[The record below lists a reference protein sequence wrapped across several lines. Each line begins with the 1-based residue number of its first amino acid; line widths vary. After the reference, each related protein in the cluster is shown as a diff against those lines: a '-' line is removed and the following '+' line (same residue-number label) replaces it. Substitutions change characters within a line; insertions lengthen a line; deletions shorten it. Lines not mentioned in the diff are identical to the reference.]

1 MHAVIN
7 NLKRNKMEKH
17 FCNYNQSLAL
27 KELGFNEPCF
37 AYYQKSAVIG
47 NDTILP
53 IQIMDKSSN
62 FNDVD
67 YSKIGVPFW
76 SAPLKSQV
84 FEWARKEHKIHCS
97 YGTTSDS
104 REEVNGYCIS
114 NFIDGNRNYLH
125 IDWEVGTYD
134 EAESACI
141 DKLIE
146 IIKKK

>member
-1 MHAVIN
+1 
-7 NLKRNKMEKH
+7 MEKH
-17 FCNYNQSLAL
+17 FATYNQSLAL
-27 KELGFNEPCF
+27 KELGFDMPCMGKYDTKQGDEWLINIYSGHLNTQF
-37 AYYQKSAVIG
+37 GDKNNACIG
-47 NDTILP
+47 
-53 IQIMDKSSN
+53 
-62 FNDVD
+62 
-67 YSKIGVPFW
+67 
-76 SAPLKSQV
+76 PLRSQV
-84 FEWARKEHKIHCS
+84 FEWARKKHKIHCS

-125 IDWEVGTYD
+125 IDWEVGTYE

>member
-1 MHAVIN
+1 
-7 NLKRNKMEKH
+7 MEKY
-17 FCNYNQSLAL
+17 FVNYNQSLAL
-27 KELGFNEPCF
+27 KELGFDMPCLAF
-37 AYYQKSAVIG
+37 YWNTGKFYTCAEYSHRIESHKQNQLG
-47 NDTILP
+47 
-53 IQIMDKSSN
+53 
-62 FNDVD
+62 D
-67 YSKIGVPFW
+67 YNYDST

-125 IDWEVGTYD
+125 INWEVGTYD
-134 EAESACI
+134 EAESVCV

-146 IIKKK
+146 IIKTK